1 MIYQLVLITNL
12 GVITPLTTFPDW
24 NSCVMEKAR
33 ITKTA
38 QYSAEC
44 LPTKSPQQLQQD
56 IDAGMKLML
65 DTLRNAQKEISK

>member
-1 MIYQLVLITNL
+1 
-12 GVITPLTTFPDW
+12 
-24 NSCVMEKAR
+24 MEKAR